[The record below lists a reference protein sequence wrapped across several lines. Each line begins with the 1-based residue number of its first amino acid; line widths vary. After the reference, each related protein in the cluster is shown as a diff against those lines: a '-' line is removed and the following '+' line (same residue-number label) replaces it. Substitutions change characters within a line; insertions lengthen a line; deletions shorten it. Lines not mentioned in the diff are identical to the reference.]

1 MPDPTLTPQPRPT
14 PTPAQTPQRTP
25 AAPAAKPQAPQAPR
39 PSPAAQQPPALPQVK
54 KGARKKVADM
64 ALNSKTVQ
72 KYGAGN
78 QRMADMA
85 KPNWSRIADFHGL
98 LFESLAA
105 FNPEIAMSPVLEAQP
120 DQTPYL
126 PSAQEVLLWQ
136 TLSQSN
142 GAVTAAMVRDTP
154 SAAAAMA
161 PEGMQR
167 FRTLES
173 SGRMKVVAAARDRQA
188 GETGD
193 AYAQVSEAFYTP
205 NAGLAAG
212 AASSVDGKVERKAAW
227 GAAWKC
233 NVFVNDTMAQAGL
246 KTPMLENKH
255 YATAGMMYQ
264 NHTDKAGE
272 KAKPGTTFEEVGYG
286 GCQPGDVF
294 VRYGGTGE
302 ASSHTEVIT
311 HKQGDVFTATGAH
324 DIGTWERK
332 YCTTP
337 AAYEQAVTELL
348 RQHLKATGKEATAS
362 EIEGQRYS
370 LGYQLAEAAHLR
382 QMRVDDYRFLRH
394 KQVGK
399 MPA

>member
-1 MPDPTLTPQPRPT
+1 M
-14 PTPAQTPQRTP
+14 
-25 AAPAAKPQAPQAPR
+25 
-39 PSPAAQQPPALPQVK
+39 PQVK
-54 KGARKKVADM
+54 KGSRKKVAEM
-64 ALNSKTVQ
+64 ALKTQTVQ
-72 KYGAGN
+72 KYGAGE
-78 QRMADMA
+78 QRVADMA
-85 KPNWSRIADFHGL
+85 RPTWSRIADFHGL
-98 LFESLAA
+98 IFESLAA
-105 FNPEIAMSPVLEAQP
+105 FNPEIAMSPVLEAPPEQA
-120 DQTPYL
+120 PYL

-142 GAVTAAMVRDTP
+142 AAVTAAMVRDTP

-161 PEGMQR
+161 PAGMQQ
-167 FRTLES
+167 FRALES
-173 SGRMKVVAAARDRQA
+173 TGRVKVVAAARDRQA

-193 AYAQVSEAFYTP
+193 AYAQVSETFHTP

-212 AASSVDGKVERKAAW
+212 RAGMVDGRIERKAAW
-227 GAAWKC
+227 GAVWKC
-233 NVFVNDTMAQAGL
+233 NVFVNDSMAQAGL
-246 KTPMLENKH
+246 KTPLLENKH

-264 NHTDKAGE
+264 HHTDKAGE

-311 HKQGDVFTATGAH
+311 QKHGDVFSATGAH

-348 RQHLKATGKEATAS
+348 RQHFKATGKESTAS
-362 EIEGQRYS
+362 EIESQRHG
-370 LGYQLAEAAHLR
+370 LGHQLAEAAHLR